1 MRKVFDVRAFQAGYF
16 LLAALSFNSLTAG
29 RRFMSLL
36 TALVL
41 LWGAALLLLR
51 FREQK
56 LRMFRTG
63 PCMAGI
69 SLFLVSY
76 AVSSLWNLSY
86 GIAGNLKAMAWM
98 TLEFFLL
105 YAGPE
110 PQDRTEHR
118 KRDQREDPARGLV
131 QVVILYTAVQAV
143 ISLGMLCAGYQGVSV
158 ERGMYIGL
166 QEGRLWGAYSDPNY
180 GAVLAASALALSL
193 GAAIRASGKK
203 VRLLLIGNAVLQY
216 FYLVFS
222 YSRTGWIGFAAS
234 MILLYLHVLRSRRPR
249 AVVRFGGA
257 ILLAVLL
264 LGGAPIREAYNAWQ
278 QRVTVYAASMDEKQ
292 ADADIFEFKGTRM
305 ELPAEAEPEESQKAP
320 LHREDELEDDI
331 SNGRFSVWK
340 DGIELWE
347 TSPVVGIS
355 YRNISAYAQ
364 KNLPD
369 CYILNKEVALNTF
382 HNLFVDVL
390 VSQGLAGILIL
401 LGVLVA
407 ILRSSIRGC
416 RRLKAGK
423 LQTRDQAALLGAA
436 LLPIIIGALF
446 LSDILYMNS
455 PSSVLFWI
463 LLGSWCRMMREPE
476 GENKYE

>member
-36 TALVL
+36 TSLVL

-234 MILLYLHVLRSRRPR
+234 MILLYLHVLRG
-249 AVVRFGGA
+249 ADVR
-257 ILLAVLL
+257 VL
-264 LGGAPIREAYNAWQ
+264 
-278 QRVTVYAASMDEKQ
+278 
-292 ADADIFEFKGTRM
+292 
-305 ELPAEAEPEESQKAP
+305 
-320 LHREDELEDDI
+320 
-331 SNGRFSVWK
+331 
-340 DGIELWE
+340 
-347 TSPVVGIS
+347 
-355 YRNISAYAQ
+355 
-364 KNLPD
+364 
-369 CYILNKEVALNTF
+369 
-382 HNLFVDVL
+382 
-390 VSQGLAGILIL
+390 
-401 LGVLVA
+401 
-407 ILRSSIRGC
+407 
-416 RRLKAGK
+416 
-423 LQTRDQAALLGAA
+423 
-436 LLPIIIGALF
+436 
-446 LSDILYMNS
+446 
-455 PSSVLFWI
+455 
-463 LLGSWCRMMREPE
+463 
-476 GENKYE
+476 